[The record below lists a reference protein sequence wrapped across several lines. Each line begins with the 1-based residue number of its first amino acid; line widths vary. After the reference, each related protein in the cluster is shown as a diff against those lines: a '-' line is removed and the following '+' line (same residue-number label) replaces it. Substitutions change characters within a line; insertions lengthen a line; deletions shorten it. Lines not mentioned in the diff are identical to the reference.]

1 MIEESV
7 YAGAVDDKQLAEEL
21 RLTIGQLVRS
31 VRAADTMPPGEAA
44 ILGFLDRGGPLTTA
58 DVAQQ
63 RGVSH
68 QSAAK
73 AVKELLAQ
81 GLVRAEAHPS
91 DGRKLL
97 LHLTSTGSERL
108 AEERQRRADWIG
120 TAINRALG
128 PNERR
133 TLEAALPVLSRLA
146 SHLADK

>member
-1 MIEESV
+1 M
-7 YAGAVDDKQLAEEL
+7 DDKQLAEEL

-44 ILGFLDRGGPLTTA
+44 ILGYLDRSGPLTTA

-73 AVKELLAQ
+73 AVKELLAR

-91 DGRKLL
+91 DGRKVL
-97 LHLTSTGSERL
+97 LHLTSTGRDRL
-108 AEERQRRADWIG
+108 AEERQRRADWLG
-120 TAINRALG
+120 TAIDGALSPG
-128 PNERR
+128 ERR
-133 TLEAALPVLSRLA
+133 TLEAALPLLSRLA
-146 SHLADK
+146 SHLAGN

>member
-1 MIEESV
+1 M
-7 YAGAVDDKQLAEEL
+7 DDKQLAEEL
-21 RLTIGQLVRS
+21 RLTIGQLIRS
-31 VRAADTMPPGEAA
+31 VRTADTMPPGEAA
-44 ILGFLDRGGPLTTA
+44 ILGYLDRGGPLTTA

-81 GLVRAEAHPS
+81 GLVRGEAHPS

-128 PNERR
+128 PDERR
-133 TLEAALPVLSRLA
+133 TLEAALPLLSRLA